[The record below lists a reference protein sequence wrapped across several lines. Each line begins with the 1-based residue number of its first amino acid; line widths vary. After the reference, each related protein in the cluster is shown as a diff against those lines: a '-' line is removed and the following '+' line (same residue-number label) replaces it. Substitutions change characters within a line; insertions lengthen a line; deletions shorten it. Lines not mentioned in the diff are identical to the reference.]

1 MAHELYIKHSK
12 RWCFTVQRLTGAI
25 LFGAGVASLF
35 IMGRPSLF
43 SVVPLLLG
51 SYCLFTRRVFVE

>member
-1 MAHELYIKHSK
+1 MAHKLYVKHSI
-12 RWCFTVQRLTGAI
+12 RWCYTIQRMTGLI
-25 LFGAGVASLF
+25 LFGAGTASLL
-35 IMGRPSLF
+35 IIGRLSLL